1 MKKFKE
7 KRMASYVLRSN
18 ELIQEGKTKEAAELF
33 GKGLGYY
40 SSNIIHAIT
49 PYATADAADDV
60 DEETKEIKIIRSGKL
75 YFAFSVHA
83 LSDDDM
89 YEIRKKYTKYA
100 KNKRTGMKVTD
111 GMDNA
116 KFRSSLI
123 YNAKSV

>member
-49 PYATADAADDV
+49 PYATAD
-60 DEETKEIKIIRSGKL
+60 G
-75 YFAFSVHA
+75 
-83 LSDDDM
+83 
-89 YEIRKKYTKYA
+89 
-100 KNKRTGMKVTD
+100 
-111 GMDNA
+111 
-116 KFRSSLI
+116 LI
-123 YNAKSV
+123 YMVYLQRLHESRRAELPVM

>member
-49 PYATADAADDV
+49 PYLIALILLSWLSAMVGYDKV
-60 DEETKEIKIIRSGKL
+60 IQSLGQIKL
-75 YFAFSVHA
+75 PN
-83 LSDDDM
+83 
-89 YEIRKKYTKYA
+89 
-100 KNKRTGMKVTD
+100 KNE
-111 GMDNA
+111 
-116 KFRSSLI
+116 
-123 YNAKSV
+123 

>member
-49 PYATADAADDV
+49 PYATADAGLISTVLRHLA
-60 DEETKEIKIIRSGKL
+60 KESWGKRN
-75 YFAFSVHA
+75 ARMGRNSC
-83 LSDDDM
+83 
-89 YEIRKKYTKYA
+89 RKAGTQRDKE
-100 KNKRTGMKVTD
+100 N
-111 GMDNA
+111 
-116 KFRSSLI
+116 
-123 YNAKSV
+123 

>member
-49 PYATADAADDV
+49 PYATADAGLISTVLRHLASEI
-60 DEETKEIKIIRSGKL
+60 EEKNPGGKRNARMGRNSCRKAGTQRDKE
-75 YFAFSVHA
+75 
-83 LSDDDM
+83 
-89 YEIRKKYTKYA
+89 
-100 KNKRTGMKVTD
+100 N
-111 GMDNA
+111 
-116 KFRSSLI
+116 
-123 YNAKSV
+123 

>member
-49 PYATADAADDV
+49 P
-60 DEETKEIKIIRSGKL
+60 
-75 YFAFSVHA
+75 
-83 LSDDDM
+83 
-89 YEIRKKYTKYA
+89 
-100 KNKRTGMKVTD
+100 
-111 GMDNA
+111 
-116 KFRSSLI
+116 
-123 YNAKSV
+123 

>member
-49 PYATADAADDV
+49 PYATADSGLISTVLRYLASEI
-60 DEETKEIKIIRSGKL
+60 EEKNPGAKEMREWAETHVEKPELKEIKRI
-75 YFAFSVHA
+75 
-83 LSDDDM
+83 
-89 YEIRKKYTKYA
+89 KKPNCK
-100 KNKRTGMKVTD
+100 
-111 GMDNA
+111 
-116 KFRSSLI
+116 
-123 YNAKSV
+123 

>member
-49 PYATADAADDV
+49 PYATADAGLISTV
-60 DEETKEIKIIRSGKL
+60 LRHLHQKSKKRILGQKKCENGQKL
-75 YFAFSVHA
+75 MSK
-83 LSDDDM
+83 S
-89 YEIRKKYTKYA
+89 R
-100 KNKRTGMKVTD
+100 NSKR
-111 GMDNA
+111 
-116 KFRSSLI
+116 
-123 YNAKSV
+123 